1 MVDLVVVGGL
11 CATPQA
17 PGEELQLV
25 LLEAVREGVVDVE
38 LGLEGD
44 VGGLDD
50 SAEALV
56 RMRRLKLW
64 EARTEEMLLKRLE
77 KLQGASAEQEFQYK
91 KILSISLGT
100 PVDKVDKVCHLL
112 LDIPAGEDY

>member
-50 SAEALV
+50 GAEALV
-56 RMRRLKLW
+56 DALH
-64 EARTEEMLLKRLE
+64 AD
-77 KLQGASAEQEFQYK
+77 AAV
-91 KILSISLGT
+91 
-100 PVDKVDKVCHLL
+100 PAVDEGEDGDLVVVAGDPLRNNHLL
-112 LDIPAGEDY
+112 WRVAVNPSDGTRH